1 VLLKILHNLLLC
13 WCGQERLA
21 RIEQELKAD
30 DEQRHLEA
38 RNKVR
43 RIETAEQRKHAPVN
57 DSEMVDEMFGFID
70 SQVDGATEAGAP
82 LAFKVESRCV
92 DHCAAFSCLLE
103 EMCKN

>member
-1 VLLKILHNLLLC
+1 V
-13 WCGQERLA
+13 A

-43 RIETAEQRKHAPVN
+43 RIETAEQRRHAPVN

-70 SQVDGATEAGAP
+70 LQVDGATEAAPP
-82 LAFKVESRCV
+82 LAFKV
-92 DHCAAFSCLLE
+92 LLILLL
-103 EMCKN
+103 